1 MCWANKLLSAERP
14 SFPNSIGLW
23 LLVHGSPSKS
33 VRVRKA
39 MSLLQARI
47 ALVSNGGIAI
57 VDFVPPGLKSWLAA
71 GHYQRA
77 LLLLVT
83 SQSTSARDFTLTWD
97 GDVCGH
103 VILLCLFEV
112 WDLRWRWE
120 LPEMIN
126 IDLTAMGRS
135 HFPVPDSLSPEDRA
149 FSKWGGPYWTCK
161 SWDLLR

>member
-57 VDFVPPGLKSWLAA
+57 VDFVPPGLKSWLEADITK
-71 GHYQRA
+71 GPCCC
-77 LLLLVT
+77 
-83 SQSTSARDFTLTWD
+83 W
-97 GDVCGH
+97 
-103 VILLCLFEV
+103 
-112 WDLRWRWE
+112 
-120 LPEMIN
+120 LPPN
-126 IDLTAMGRS
+126 P
-135 HFPVPDSLSPEDRA
+135 PVPAILHSHEMGLSVVMS
-149 FSKWGGPYWTCK
+149 FCFVYLKFGI
-161 SWDLLR
+161 